1 MFEVYKNHEV
11 FGAHM
16 NVEPFKQWDSEVEP
30 KWLFEKNVYLDEEA
44 ESLLIKERNPS
55 VRDGVDRRTDA

>member
-1 MFEVYKNHEV
+1 
-11 FGAHM
+11 M

-44 ESLLIKERNPS
+44 ESICLLIKERNPS
-55 VRDGVDRRTDA
+55 VSDGVIARFCDYFLPEGVI